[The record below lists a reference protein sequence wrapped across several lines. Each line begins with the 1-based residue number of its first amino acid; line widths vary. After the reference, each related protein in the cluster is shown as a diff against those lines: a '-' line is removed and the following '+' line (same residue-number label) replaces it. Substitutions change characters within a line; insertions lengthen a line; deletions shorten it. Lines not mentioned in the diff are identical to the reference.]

1 MVIKMKALIT
11 GASSGIGRD
20 MARYLAS
27 KGYDLIVVARRRD
40 RLEELKKELNVD
52 VKIIELDLS
61 IMDNVYKL
69 YDLTKSDNI
78 DLLVNNAGFGL
89 FGDVLE
95 TSLDR
100 ELEMIDLNVKT
111 LHILTKL
118 FVNDFVKR
126 DSGRILN
133 VGSSAGFLA
142 GPNLNTYYATKNYV
156 VKYTMGIYE
165 ELRQRKSNVHVSVLC
180 PGPIKT
186 EFESVAGGKF
196 NALSAS
202 SKKIAKYAI
211 DKCLKNKLIIIPG
224 LGMKLLLFFTRFLP
238 YKLELKMVYNIQKRK
253 TR

>member
-1 MVIKMKALIT
+1 MKALIT

-27 KGYDLIVVARRRD
+27 LNYDLIVVARRKN
-40 RLEELKKELNVD
+40 RLEELKKELKVNVR
-52 VKIIELDLS
+52 IIELDLS
-61 IMDNVYKL
+61 RIDNAYKL
-69 YDLTKSDNI
+69 YNLVKDENI
-78 DLLVNNAGFGL
+78 DLLINNAGFGL
-89 FGDVLE
+89 FGNVVE

-118 FVNDFVKR
+118 FIKDFIKR
-126 DSGRILN
+126 DNGRILN

-156 VKYTMGIYE
+156 VKYTMGLYQ
-165 ELRQRKSNVHVSVLC
+165 ELKELNSNVHVSVLC

-196 NALSAS
+196 NADLSAS
-202 SKKIAKYAI
+202 SKVAKYAI
-211 DKCLKNKLIIIPG
+211 DKCLKNKLIIVPG
-224 LGMKLLLFFTRFLP
+224 LSIKLAIFFNRFLP
-238 YKLELKMVYNIQKRK
+238 FKLSLKIISKIQKNK

>member
-1 MVIKMKALIT
+1 MKALIT

-27 KGYDLIVVARRRD
+27 LNYDLIVVARRRN
-40 RLEELKKELNVD
+40 RLEELRDELKVNVR
-52 VKIIELDLS
+52 IIELDLS
-61 IMDNVYKL
+61 NIDNSYKL
-69 YDLTKSDNI
+69 YDLVKDENI
-78 DLLVNNAGFGL
+78 DLVVNNAGFGL

-100 ELEMIDLNVKT
+100 ELDMIDLNVKT

-118 FVNDFVKR
+118 FVSDFVKK

-133 VGSSAGFLA
+133 VGSSAGFLV

-196 NALSAS
+196 NAQTSE

-224 LGMKLLLFFTRFLP
+224 LGMKLVLFFTRFLP
-238 YKLELKMVYNIQKRK
+238 YKLELKLVYNIQKRK

>member
-1 MVIKMKALIT
+1 MKALIT

-20 MARYLAS
+20 MAKYLAS
-27 KGYDLIVVARRRD
+27 KGYDLIVVARRKN
-40 RLEELKKELNVD
+40 RLEELKSELKVNVR
-52 VKIIELDLS
+52 IIELDLS
-61 IMDNVYKL
+61 NIDNAYKL
-69 YDLTKSDNI
+69 YELTKNENV

-89 FGDVLE
+89 FGDVNE
-95 TSLDR
+95 TSLDK

-118 FVNDFVKR
+118 FVNDFIKR

-165 ELRQRKSNVHVSVLC
+165 ELRQMKSNVHISVLC

-196 NALSAS
+196 NAKS
-202 SKKIAKYAI
+202 SQSYAVAKYAV

-224 LGMKLLLFFTRFLP
+224 VGMKIVLFFSRFLP
-238 YKLELKMVYNIQKRK
+238 YKLELKLIYNIQKRK